1 MHWHIFDGFRTRHD
15 KIANLKRI
23 QRLEAE
29 KTDLIANRASKGV
42 ALLHELDFFSQTL
55 EIQQERFNLQ
65 LKEFERAERELKD
78 GRISQSGFLQSAY
91 TFQGQR
97 IALAEARM
105 NYLNQWVEF
114 ISFFELDPAVNKY

>member
-1 MHWHIFDGFRTRHD
+1 NSDANVRRLIFFAGVRIHWHIFDGFRTRHD

-42 ALLHELDFFSQTL
+42 DLLNELDFFSQTL

-78 GRISQSGFLQSAY
+78 GRISQSGFLQS
-91 TFQGQR
+91 
-97 IALAEARM
+97 
-105 NYLNQWVEF
+105 
-114 ISFFELDPAVNKY
+114 